1 MSPTNQLKSMLDSIP
16 LNNSGEKVFCSSV
29 YLPTDSIPSRFRV
42 SNIVRT
48 VATVRPRHIPTECVR
63 ILVHS
68 PLIRRVRI
76 INGRSTPFH
85 THLSVVRCSWHTLE
99 WISEWRGPVWRKFS
113 NKENPSLNN
122 ERIWNSSRSMIRH
135 GINEQHRRR
144 ILEKEKNC
152 VCEFL
157 CEI

>member
-63 ILVHS
+63 IYSYTRHLFAACKLSMADQHRFTPTC
-68 PLIRRVRI
+68 PLYAVLGTRWSEYRSGEDPCDVNFPTRKILHWITREFEIRRVQWSATE
-76 INGRSTPFH
+76 ST
-85 THLSVVRCSWHTLE
+85 
-99 WISEWRGPVWRKFS
+99 
-113 NKENPSLNN
+113 NN
-122 ERIWNSSRSMIRH
+122 IVE
-135 GINEQHRRR
+135 EY
-144 ILEKEKNC
+144 
-152 VCEFL
+152 
-157 CEI
+157 